1 MSHSSSANIFRI
13 KGGVPLHGTIRASG
27 NKNAALPMIAA
38 SLLTAEEV
46 ILDNL
51 PDIGDV
57 HSMLAI
63 AAALGAR
70 VREGD
75 DGSVSITADTIVTDE
90 LPAEYCDRVR
100 AGVLF
105 AAPLLHRRGRARM
118 VPPGGDVIGRRR
130 LDPHLSGFAAMGCDY
145 SVNRE
150 LEFTAVGALSGADI
164 FMAEASVTATEQ
176 LICAAALADGETR
189 LSNAACEPHVQ
200 DLCELLVKM
209 GASIRGIGTNTLII
223 EGVKTL
229 HGARHRISSDYTEA
243 GSYLAIA
250 AATGGGI
257 TVNDIDHRHYRM
269 IQHTF
274 GCLGV
279 DLTFAD
285 NAVSLTGG
293 QSRQIRR
300 DASGCI
306 PVFDDGPWPHFPSD
320 LMSVSIVMATQ
331 LEGTVLFFE
340 KMFES
345 RMYFVDRLISMGANA
360 VICDPHRVLVTG
372 PARLHAL
379 DLSSPDI
386 RAGIALLGAALCA
399 EGVSTVNNVHHIDRG
414 YARVEEKFTLLGAEI
429 ERM

>member
-1 MSHSSSANIFRI
+1 
-13 KGGVPLHGTIRASG
+13 
-27 NKNAALPMIAA
+27 MIAA
-38 SLLTAEEV
+38 CLLTAEEV
-46 ILDNL
+46 ILENL

-57 HSMLAI
+57 RSMLSI
-63 AAALGAR
+63 AASLGAR
-70 VREGD
+70 VREIE
-75 DGSVSITADTIVTDE
+75 DGAISVTADNVVTDE
-90 LPAEYCDRVR
+90 LPAEDCNRVR

-130 LDPHLSGFAAMGCDY
+130 LDPHLNGFAAMGCEY
-145 SVNRE
+145 SVDR
-150 LEFTAVGALSGADI
+150 LLDFKCSGKLSGADI

-176 LICAAALADGETR
+176 LICAAVLAEGETL

-209 GASIRGIGTNTLII
+209 GATISGIGTNRLRIQ
-223 EGVKTL
+223 GVKTL
-229 HGARHRISSDYTEA
+229 HGTRHRISSDYTEA

-257 TVNDIDHRHYRM
+257 TVKNVDHRHYRM

-274 GCLGV
+274 SRLGIE
-279 DLTFAD
+279 LTFAD
-285 NAVSLTGG
+285 NAVSISKC
-293 QSRQIRR
+293 QSRHVRR

-331 LEGTVLFFE
+331 LEGSVLFFE

-379 DLSSPDI
+379 NLSSPDI

-399 EGVSTVNNVHHIDRG
+399 EGVSTVNNIHHIDRG
-414 YARVEEKFTLLGAEI
+414 YARVEETFKLLGADI
-429 ERM
+429 ERI